1 MRIRDISVGD
11 QELSSHP
18 NWSLTHVY
26 INKNPLEGIRLLL
39 NNEDVKIICTEFQLL
54 LIVSWKYVDSLCN
67 TFNIHYYRFLHSDF
81 VEGVH
86 AVLDAV
92 SHHAQGVRADSNTRG
107 DEITR
112 MRSSDPRYCVAEGL
126 APWTTRLFE
135 RGVPQ
140 WYLSF
145 FQVSTSLHKSTFK
158 KPCLEWSSQ
167 PVVVSNTTRGCW
179 YQSWLLMQRV
189 VVNTTSC

>member
-1 MRIRDISVGD
+1 MLRIYRSVGLITVLWVGPALTTTISFAIFFSFNRTLPIRMRIRDISVGD

-39 NNEDVKIICTEFQLL
+39 NNEDVKIMCTKFQLL
-54 LIVSWKYVDSLCN
+54 LIVSWKYVDGLCN

-112 MRSSDPRYCVAEGL
+112 MRSSDPRYCVAERL
-126 APWTTRLFE
+126 AP
-135 RGVPQ
+135 
-140 WYLSF
+140 
-145 FQVSTSLHKSTFK
+145 
-158 KPCLEWSSQ
+158 
-167 PVVVSNTTRGCW
+167 
-179 YQSWLLMQRV
+179 
-189 VVNTTSC
+189 